1 MFSADAE
8 LPGCELAE
16 AVSLLA
22 VAKSANSVQAE
33 PFHCSVLAKLLGGL
47 YPAKTKPSVAIP
59 EDAPA

>member
-33 PFHCSVLAKLLGGL
+33 PFHCSVLAKLLGG
-47 YPAKTKPSVAIP
+47 
-59 EDAPA
+59 